1 MPRVSKLNVWLK
13 CFLDESCLDTFL
25 NKTESARKARYK
37 TTNYDSLRQIGCQ
50 NFTKLNVK
58 ITKWLDENGLSDNA
72 LKLKLLS
79 LMEAH
84 ESKFVKIKGAVS
96 ADDLPKGSKI
106 ITMSGTVV
114 ENDQGVLFSEG
125 ETLLSVDV
133 EAIETQRKTLDM
145 AMKSKGMN
153 APIKLQVGAD
163 PDNPPVWELEVTHV
177 NTTSKT

>member
-13 CFLDESCLDTFL
+13 CFLDESCSATFL
-25 NKTESARKARYK
+25 NKTGSAIKAGYK
-37 TTNYDSLRQIGCQ
+37 TKNINSLKSIGCQ
-50 NFTKLNVK
+50 NFTKLKDK
-58 ITKWLDENGLSDNA
+58 IEKWLDENGLSDNS

-96 ADDLPKGSKI
+96 AVGLPEGSKI

-114 ENDQGVLFSEG
+114 ENDKGILFSEG

-145 AMKSKGMN
+145 ALKVKGLN
-153 APIKLQVGAD
+153 APVKHQIGAD
-163 PDNPPVWELEVTHV
+163 PDNPPKWEFEVTHV
-177 NTTSKT
+177 NHTSKT